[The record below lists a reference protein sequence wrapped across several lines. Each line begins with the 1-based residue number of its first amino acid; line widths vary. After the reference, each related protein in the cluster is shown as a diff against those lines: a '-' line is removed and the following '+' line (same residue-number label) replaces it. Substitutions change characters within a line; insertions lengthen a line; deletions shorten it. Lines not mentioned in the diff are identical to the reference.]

1 MVAQSLPAKKWRSQE
16 DFSLESGETL
26 PGLEIAYETWGR
38 LSPEGDNVVVI
49 LHALSGSSHAFSS
62 EENPEPGWWEGL
74 WDEGAPL
81 RSGKYHII
89 CANSIGGCYGTTGP
103 SSINPD
109 TGAPYA
115 ADFPQVTLRDMIE
128 AQRLF
133 LAGLGI
139 DKPVTLLGGSM
150 GGMLILH
157 WMCEHPEEVGRAI
170 CLATPP
176 RSEGFTIALRSI
188 QRDAILSDP
197 RYRQGRYSEE
207 EFPEDGLSLA
217 RKIGMITYRS
227 PAEFNQRFG
236 RDVKDPRNHFSEGLY
251 EVQSYLDHQGKKFV
265 ARFDPNTYLY
275 FSRAMDLFDISDGHD
290 SVAAP
295 FSSCPA
301 KVLLLAINSDFL
313 VPPAHM
319 SELHEALAEA
329 GVDVS
334 LHVMDSI
341 HGHDA
346 FLLEADQINAHLT
359 CFLQSA

>member
-1 MVAQSLPAKKWRSQE
+1 MVAQSLPAKRWRSQE

-26 PGLEIAYETWGR
+26 PGLEIAYETWGQ

-62 EENPEPGWWEGL
+62 AENPEPGWWEGL
-74 WDEGAPL
+74 YTEEAPL
-81 RSGKYHII
+81 RSGNYHII
-89 CANSIGGCYGTTGP
+89 CANIIGGCYGTTGP

-139 DKPVTLLGGSM
+139 DKPVTMLGGSM

-157 WMCEHPEEVGRAI
+157 WMCEHPEEVDRAI

-176 RSEGFTIALRSI
+176 RSEGFTIALRSV

-197 RYRQGRYSEE
+197 RYRKGRYSEE
-207 EFPEDGLSLA
+207 EFPEEGLSLA

-227 PAEFNQRFG
+227 PEEFNQRFG
-236 RDVKDPRNHFSEGLY
+236 RDVKDPRGHFSEGLY

-265 ARFDPNTYLY
+265 TRFDPNTYLY
-275 FSRAMDLFDISDGHD
+275 FSRAMDLFDISADHD

-295 FSSCPA
+295 FSSCRA

-313 VPPAHM
+313 VPPTHM

-341 HGHDA
+341 HGHDS
-346 FLLEADQINAHLT
+346 FLLETGQINTHIAD
-359 CFLQSA
+359 FLQST